1 MYDDNNVVHG
11 GWVVGDMTVKRGNMT
26 EEDVRRPEVTRGG
39 GIVAVV
45 VCILYIPNSIY
56 IFQLF
61 ST

>member
-45 VCILYIPNSIY
+45 GYCRGRRRWRKPLNW
-56 IFQLF
+56 
-61 ST
+61 